1 MRVIS
6 DKAIREFRQKHP
18 DSKTALTAWHAT
30 TKRATWGNLA
40 EMKADFPSADLVGRR
55 TVFNIKGN
63 SYRLIARVNHTTQKV
78 FILYILT
85 RAEYDK
91 GDWKK

>member
-1 MRVIS
+1 VIS
-6 DKAIREFRQKHP
+6 QKAIREFAAKHA
-18 DSKTALTAWHAT
+18 DSLAALTAWYKL
-30 TKRATWGNLA
+30 TKRAAWKSLPET
-40 EMKADFPSADLVGRR
+40 KADFPSADLVERR

-63 SYRLIARVNHTTQKV
+63 TYRLIARVNYKTQRV

-85 RAEYDK
+85 HAEYDK